1 MRWPPPVSLR
11 VSALRLP
18 VGRAISHATLL
29 TREKIT
35 KTLMVAIAAFLVA
48 LVAYSSSGIAKP
60 VFAASCNIAQGNNG
74 NWFGG
79 RYATPSQANWSS
91 DYRQIRADIESYDPD
106 PVFVDT
112 SIWVMFINSSRSRYY
127 QVGWG
132 KDHNA
137 NFENVFSEGYSNSG
151 YFRYFYKSNGTWSTT
166 PPGVNPSGMKEYKL
180 LWADVPGSNAQIQ
193 VSYNGGTTQNLTVN
207 WTPPQWDVSAEVHS
221 FQAVPGI
228 DKGDHS
234 PGGTNNKVT
243 VENIEAWAYDGH
255 AYWESPPAFTTPPDE
270 ANMVTSSGG
279 GSGGAPDL
287 RRRFLDLQGIH
298 G

>member
-1 MRWPPPVSLR
+1 
-11 VSALRLP
+11 
-18 VGRAISHATLL
+18 
-29 TREKIT
+29 
-35 KTLMVAIAAFLVA
+35 
-48 LVAYSSSGIAKP
+48 
-60 VFAASCNIAQGNNG
+60 
-74 NWFGG
+74 
-79 RYATPSQANWSS
+79 
-91 DYRQIRADIESYDPD
+91 
-106 PVFVDT
+106 
-112 SIWVMFINSSRSRYY
+112 MFINSSRSRYY

-132 KDHNA
+132 KDHND

-180 LWADVPGSNAQIQ
+180 LWPDVPGSNAQIQ

-207 WTPPQWDVSAEVHS
+207 WTPTQWDVSAEVHS

-243 VENIEAWAYDGH
+243 VENIEVWAYDGH

-279 GSGGAPDL
+279 GSGTSYHIWDS
-287 RRRFLDLQGIH
+287 RCS
-298 G
+298 